1 MATPSRQIGWGAE
14 ENLLAFISKQIEYL
28 TGVAYAAGGMSAS
41 GILSLNALTDPNQTL
56 VIGTSGTDFSI
67 VSSGTTHTFN
77 LPTSS
82 AVNRG
87 LLSSADWSNFDS
99 KQASLGYT
107 PVNKAGDSMSGY
119 LILNADPSNALG
131 AATKQYVDNI
141 AAGIN
146 FHEPVHAATTV
157 NLVATYTNGVDGVGA
172 KLVATSP
179 GALVV
184 DLHPVTFLQRVLVWQ
199 QSDPIENGIYDLT
212 VVGDGSTAWELTR
225 SSDADNNPLGEIQ
238 YGDFTFVQQG
248 ATYGGFGFI
257 CNTVPP
263 IIIGITP
270 INYVQ
275 FNAAQ
280 VVAAGYGLSELT
292 PNVLSVDTSIVLTK
306 NLAITGATKTKIT
319 YDANGLVTAGSDAT
333 TADIADSINKRYQT
347 DLQQSYNDATSS
359 IQTQLNSKLTVLQ
372 VTPVTLTAASWTL
385 VSGLYQYTYSN
396 VNILSTSI
404 VDVIPQSGSVSI
416 VKTADVM
423 PATLSAAGSVTMY
436 ATNLPTGNI
445 IVTVNIYN

>member
-14 ENLLAFISKQIEYL
+14 ENLLAFISKQIGYL
-28 TGVAYAAGGMSAS
+28 TTVAYAAGESGGT
-41 GILSLNALTDPNQTL
+41 GILSLNALNGPNQTL
-56 VIGTSGTDFSI
+56 VVGTSGTDFSI
-67 VSSGTTHTFN
+67 VSSGTTHEFN
-77 LPTSS
+77 LPTAS
-82 AVNRG
+82 ATNRG
-87 LLSSADWSNFDS
+87 LLSSADWTIFNG

-107 PVNKAGDSMSGY
+107 PVNRAGDTMSGS
-119 LILNADPSNALG
+119 LILNGDPSNALG

-141 AAGIN
+141 ASGIN
-146 FHEPVHAATTV
+146 FHEPVHAATTL
-157 NLVATYTNGVDGVGA
+157 NLVANYTNGVSGVGA
-172 KLVATSP
+172 KLTATSP
-179 GALVV
+179 GALIV
-184 DLHPVTFLQRVLVWQ
+184 DTHTVTYLQRVLVWQ
-199 QSDPIENGIYDLT
+199 QSDPIQNGIYDLT

-280 VVAAGYGLSELT
+280 VVTAGYGLQELA
-292 PNVLSVDTSIVLTK
+292 PNVISANTSILLEK
-306 NLAITGATKTKIT
+306 NVAITGATKTKIT
-319 YDANGLVTAGSDAT
+319 YDANGLVTAGSNAT
-333 TADIADSINKRYQT
+333 TADIADSSNKRYQT
-347 DLQQSYNDATSS
+347 DLQQTYNDATSS
-359 IQTQLNSKLTVLQ
+359 IQTQLDAKLEVLQ

-416 VKTADVM
+416 VKAADVM
-423 PATLSAAGSVTMY
+423 PATSSAAGSVTVY